1 MLSQRCRKPLPC
13 LAGSPS
19 AQPAGRWVT
28 SELKLKMV
36 SSHLSQSFP
45 RLLLHP
51 TRNPRT
57 ASAVCNSLQ
66 LPSISS
72 KAPPSNVFSST
83 LEPSSPCTYSVFCC
97 SLKGCLCGRCAAGWT
112 VRGRL
117 QSLAESIAAVPSRRA
132 WERNQNHHR
141 IATKILLQ
149 PRVPTC
155 YLLPLGAFSSTH
167 LRIARL
173 PSTSRNSL
181 IAKRPY
187 EEEQPVLL

>member
-83 LEPSSPCTYSVFCC
+83 LEPSSPCTYLVFCC
-97 SLKGCLCGRCAAGWT
+97 SLKGCLCGRLQQVGPFEGDSSRVWQN
-112 VRGRL
+112 
-117 QSLAESIAAVPSRRA
+117 QSL
-132 WERNQNHHR
+132 QFHR
-141 IATKILLQ
+141 GGLGRETKTITVLR
-149 PRVPTC
+149 PKFCYSRVPTC
-155 YLLPLGAFSSTH
+155 YRLPLGAFSRRRTCASRASHRH
-167 LRIARL
+167 LVI
-173 PSTSRNSL
+173 P
-181 IAKRPY
+181 
-187 EEEQPVLL
+187 